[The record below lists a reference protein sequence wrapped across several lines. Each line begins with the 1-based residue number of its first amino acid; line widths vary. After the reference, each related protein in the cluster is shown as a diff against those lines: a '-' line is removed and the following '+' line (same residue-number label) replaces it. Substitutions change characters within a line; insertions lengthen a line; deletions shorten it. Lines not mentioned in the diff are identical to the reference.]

1 MGRLKDTLNAFD
13 KVNLKFTSD
22 MFQGLAYLSGYKGAG
37 SINQMSAALN
47 DAIKGLT
54 TMIEEFKT
62 SVATSPTPAVT
73 STVPNTSPVKAPTG
87 PAAPVGKPNPADS
100 KPGITI
106 AQLESMLQRITLKV
120 NDGGGLF

>member
-37 SINQMSAALN
+37 SINQMSSALN
-47 DAIKGLT
+47 DSIKQLT
-54 TMIEEFKT
+54 LMIEEFKK
-62 SVATSPTPAVT
+62 SVVTPPAPVT

-87 PAAPVGKPNPADS
+87 PAAPVGKPNPVDS
-100 KPGITI
+100 KPSITI
-106 AQLESMLQRITLKV
+106 QQLESMLSRIVLKV
-120 NDGGGLF
+120 DTEMP